1 MKVVAA
7 EGPAPQDLPQ
17 SVELRRVA
25 NRLKRAHGQ
34 LKAVI
39 EAVESGANCR
49 AVITQL
55 AAVRGALDKA
65 GFELIS
71 AAMSECA
78 STPAAA
84 GSGEGGGPTMEELRR
99 LFLTLA

>member
-1 MKVVAA
+1 MKGVSVD
-7 EGPAPQDLPQ
+7 GPAAQDLPQ
-17 SVELRRVA
+17 SVELHRLA

-34 LKAVI
+34 LRAVI
-39 EAVESGANCR
+39 DAVESGANCR
-49 AVITQL
+49 AVVTQL

-71 AAMSECA
+71 GAMRECA
-78 STPAAA
+78 STP
-84 GSGEGGGPTMEELRR
+84 GSPDGTGLTMEELRR